1 MICESFRQS
10 RPKEACCVCNA
21 FADEGATFMSVH
33 ELDSDSGRGN
43 YGALSRREVLYEMA
57 ALSAA
62 AVMPA
67 FGFAAQTG
75 TPAPARPF
83 RIDTHHHF
91 SVPKLIAESTAK
103 GITQTGLQDWTPQ
116 KSIDQMD
123 KGGVATSIISISDP
137 GVWFGDNAA
146 ARSLAREC
154 NDFAAKTIKDY
165 PGRFGLFA
173 PLPMPDVEGSL
184 REIEYA
190 FDTLKA
196 DGACVLSSYGGKYLG
211 NPAFAPVMDELNRRK
226 AVVFC
231 HPFCAACGTQTVL
244 SDGQNRG
251 VEFVFDTT
259 RTIVSLLSNGTVTRC
274 PDIRFIWSHG
284 GGTVPYI
291 TSRLNGVAPKLPKGV
306 IYELQKFYY
315 DTAQAFNPYT
325 LPSFKKLVPTSHILF
340 GTDFP
345 LGGGSG
351 AAGSKGLI
359 DNGGFSE
366 SELRAIDRENA
377 LELLPRLKTS

>member
-1 MICESFRQS
+1 MICQSFCHS
-10 RPKEACCVCNA
+10 RPLRKPAVIVSQFTA
-21 FADEGATFMSVH
+21 KRATFMSVH
-33 ELDSDSGRGN
+33 ELDRRAGPGN
-43 YGALSRREVLYEMA
+43 PGQSSRREILSGIAVLA
-57 ALSAA
+57 AA
-62 AVMPA
+62 AVMPK
-67 FGFAAQTG
+67 FCSAAQTG
-75 TPAPARPF
+75 SDAPDRPF

-154 NDFAAKTIKDY
+154 NDFAAKVIKDY

-173 PLPMPDVEGSL
+173 TLPMPAVDGSL

-196 DGACVLSSYGGKYLG
+196 DGACVLSSYAGKYLG
-211 NPAFAPVMDELNRRK
+211 NPAFDPVFDELNRRK

-231 HPFCAACGTQTVL
+231 HPFCAACGSQTAL

-259 RTIVSLLSNGTVTRC
+259 RTIVSLLSTGTVTRC
-274 PDIRFIWSHG
+274 PDIRFIWSHA
-284 GGTVPYI
+284 GGTVPSI
-291 TSRLNGVAPKLPKGV
+291 TNPLNEQP
-306 IYELQKFYY
+306 
-315 DTAQAFNPYT
+315 
-325 LPSFKKLVPTSHILF
+325 
-340 GTDFP
+340 
-345 LGGGSG
+345 
-351 AAGSKGLI
+351 
-359 DNGGFSE
+359 
-366 SELRAIDRENA
+366 
-377 LELLPRLKTS
+377 

>member
-1 MICESFRQS
+1 
-10 RPKEACCVCNA
+10 
-21 FADEGATFMSVH
+21 MSVH
-33 ELDSDSGRGN
+33 EPDRTFVRSNPGTV
-43 YGALSRREVLYEMA
+43 SRRDVLCGIA
-57 ALSAA
+57 ALGASALL
-62 AVMPA
+62 PE
-67 FGFAAQTG
+67 FGSAAQTG
-75 TPAPARPF
+75 STAATRPF

-91 SVPKLIAESTAK
+91 SVPKLIADAAAE
-103 GITQTGLQDWTPQ
+103 GVTQPGLQDWTPQ
-116 KSIDQMD
+116 KSLDAMD
-123 KGGVATSIISISDP
+123 KGGVATSILSISDP

-154 NDFAAKTIKDY
+154 NDYAAKIMKDF

-173 PLPMPDVEGSL
+173 TLPMPDVEGSL

-190 FDTLKA
+190 FDTLKV
-196 DGACVLSSYGGKYLG
+196 DGACLLSSYEGKYLG
-211 NPAFAPVMDELNRRK
+211 NPAFAPLMEELNRRK

-259 RTIVSLLSNGTVTRC
+259 RTIVSLLSNATVTKC

-291 TSRLNGVAPKLPKGV
+291 TSRLNGVAQKLPNGL
-306 IYELQKFYY
+306 IPELQKFYY

-345 LGGGSG
+345 LGGGQVT
-351 AAGSKGLI
+351 AVSKGLI
-359 DNGGFSE
+359 DNGGFSD
-366 SELRAIDRENA
+366 SELRAIDHENA
-377 LELLPRLKTS
+377 LELIPRLKT

>member
-1 MICESFRQS
+1 MSIHEVDGKPHRTSS
-10 RPKEACCVCNA
+10 RAV
-21 FADEGATFMSVH
+21 
-33 ELDSDSGRGN
+33 
-43 YGALSRREVLYEMA
+43 SRRDLLCGIA
-57 ALSAA
+57 ALGASTIL
-62 AVMPA
+62 PE
-67 FGFAAQTG
+67 FSSAAQTG
-75 TPAPARPF
+75 TAAAPLPF

-91 SVPKLIAESTAK
+91 TVPKLIAESTAK
-103 GITQTGLQDWTPQ
+103 GVNQVGLQDWTPQ
-116 KSIDQMD
+116 KSLDQMD
-123 KGGVATSIISISDP
+123 KGGVATSIVSISDP
-137 GVWFGDNAA
+137 GVWFGDNTA
-146 ARSLAREC
+146 ARALAREC
-154 NDFAAKTIKDY
+154 NEYAVRMIKNY

-173 PLPMPDVEGSL
+173 TLPLPDVDGSL
-184 REIEYA
+184 LELEYA
-190 FDTLKA
+190 LDTLKA

-211 NPAFAPVMDELNRRK
+211 NPAFTPLMEELNRRK
-226 AVVFC
+226 TVVFC
-231 HPFCAACGTQTVL
+231 HPYCAACGTETVL
-244 SDGQNRG
+244 LDGQNRG

-259 RTIVSLLSNGTVTRC
+259 RTIVSLMANGTVTKF

-291 TSRLNGVAPKLPKGV
+291 TSRLNGVAPQLPKGV

-351 AAGSKGLI
+351 LAVSKGLI

>member
-1 MICESFRQS
+1 MR
-10 RPKEACCVCNA
+10 
-21 FADEGATFMSVH
+21 VH
-33 ELDSDSGRGN
+33 ELDTKIGRPNSGTF
-43 YGALSRREVLYEMA
+43 SRRDVLA
-57 ALSAA
+57 GIA
-62 AVMPA
+62 AVGATSVLPG

-75 TPAPARPF
+75 TAAAPRPF

-91 SVPKLIAESTAK
+91 SVPKLIAQSTAK

-123 KGGVATSIISISDP
+123 KGSVATSILSISDP

-146 ARSLAREC
+146 ARALARDC
-154 NDFAAKTIKDY
+154 NDYAAKVIRDY

-173 PLPMPDVEGSL
+173 TLPLPDVDGSL
-184 REIEYA
+184 LELEYA
-190 FDTLKA
+190 MDTLKA
-196 DGACVLSSYGGKYLG
+196 VGACVLSSYGGKYLG
-211 NPAFAPVMDELNRRK
+211 NPAFAPLMDELNRRK

-231 HPFCAACGTQTVL
+231 HPFCAACGTQSVL

-251 VEFVFDTT
+251 IEFVFDTT
-259 RTIVSLLSNGTVTRC
+259 RTIVSLLSTATVVRC

-284 GGTVPYI
+284 GGTAPYI
-291 TSRLNGVAPKLPKGV
+291 TSRLNGVAQQLPKGL

-351 AAGSKGLI
+351 AAVSKGLI
-359 DNGGFSE
+359 ENGGFTE

-377 LELLPRLKTS
+377 LELLPRLKS

>member
-1 MICESFRQS
+1 M
-10 RPKEACCVCNA
+10 K
-21 FADEGATFMSVH
+21 VH
-33 ELDSDSGRGN
+33 EADINSGHSN
-43 YGALSRREVLYEMA
+43 AAKLSRRELLHGIGAMGAA
-57 ALSAA
+57 ALVPDFAFALQSGSAA
-62 AVMPA
+62 
-67 FGFAAQTG
+67 G
-75 TPAPARPF
+75 ARPF

-91 SVPKLIAESTAK
+91 SIPKLIAEATAK
-103 GITQTGLQDWTPQ
+103 GVNQPGLQDWTPQ

-123 KGGVATSIISISDP
+123 KASVATSIISISDP

-154 NDFAAKTIKDY
+154 NDYAAKIMKDF

-173 PLPMPDVEGSL
+173 TLPMPDVEGSL

-196 DGACVLSSYGGKYLG
+196 DGACLLSSYEGKYLG
-211 NPAFAPVMDELNRRK
+211 NPAFAPLMEELNRRK

-231 HPFCAACGTQTVL
+231 HPFCAACGTQAVL

-259 RTIVSLLSNGTVTRC
+259 RTIVSLLSNGTVTKF

-291 TSRLNGVAPKLPKGV
+291 TSRLAGVGQQLLPKGV
-306 IYELQKFYY
+306 MYELQKFYY
-315 DTAQAFNPYT
+315 DTAQAFSPYT
-325 LPSFKKLVPTSHILF
+325 LPSFKKMVPASHILF
-340 GTDFP
+340 GTDYP
-345 LGGGSG
+345 LGGGS
-351 AAGSKGLI
+351 AAIVAKGLME
-359 DNGGFSE
+359 NGGFTPTE
-366 SELRAIDRENA
+366 MKGIDRDNA
-377 LELLPRLKTS
+377 LELLPRLRGK

>member
-1 MICESFRQS
+1 VMLIGIRNE
-10 RPKEACCVCNA
+10 NA
-21 FADEGATFMSVH
+21 LPPSTHAHEGKTG
-33 ELDSDSGRGN
+33 LWNSG
-43 YGALSRREVLYEMA
+43 AASRRDFLVGLVT
-57 ALSAA
+57 LGAA
-62 AVMPA
+62 AVA
-67 FGFAAQTG
+67 SEVCTAAQMG
-75 TPAPARPF
+75 TTAPARPF

-91 SVPKLIAESTAK
+91 TVPKLIAESTAK
-103 GITQTGLQDWTPQ
+103 GVTQAGLQDWTPQ
-116 KSIDQMD
+116 KSIEQMD
-123 KGGVATSIISISDP
+123 KGGVATSILSISDP

-146 ARSLAREC
+146 ARALAREC
-154 NDFAAKTIKDY
+154 NDYAAKVIRDY

-173 PLPMPDVEGSL
+173 TLPLPDVEGAL

-211 NPAFAPVMDELNRRK
+211 NPTFAPLMDELNRRK

-259 RTIVSLLSNGTVTRC
+259 RTIVSLLSTGTVTRC

-291 TSRLNGVAPKLPKGV
+291 TSRLAGVAQQLPKGL

-325 LPSFKKLVPTSHILF
+325 LPSFKKLVPPSHILF

-351 AAGSKGLI
+351 AAVAKGLI

-366 SELRAIDRENA
+366 SELHAIDRENA
-377 LELLPRLKTS
+377 LELLPRLKT

>member
-1 MICESFRQS
+1 
-10 RPKEACCVCNA
+10 
-21 FADEGATFMSVH
+21 
-33 ELDSDSGRGN
+33 
-43 YGALSRREVLYEMA
+43 MA
-57 ALSAA
+57 ALGASA
-62 AVMPA
+62 VLPKLPR
-67 FGFAAQTG
+67 AAQAGSDATG
-75 TPAPARPF
+75 RPF

-103 GITQTGLQDWTPQ
+103 GVNQPGLQDWTPQ
-116 KSIDQMD
+116 KSLDAMD

-137 GVWFGDNAA
+137 GVWFGDNDA
-146 ARSLAREC
+146 ARALAREC
-154 NDFAAKTIKDY
+154 NEFATKTIKDY

-173 PLPMPDVEGSL
+173 TLPMPDVEGSL
-184 REIEYA
+184 RELEYA
-190 FDTLKA
+190 LDTLKA
-196 DGACVLSSYGGKYLG
+196 DGACLLSSYQGKYLG
-211 NPAFAPVMDELNRRK
+211 NPAFTPLMEELNRRK
-226 AVVFC
+226 TVVFC

-244 SDGQNRG
+244 GDGQNRG

-259 RTIVSLLSNGTVTRC
+259 RTIVSLLSNSTVTKF

-291 TSRLNGVAPKLPKGV
+291 TSRLNGVAQKLPNGL
-306 IYELQKFYY
+306 IPELQKFYY

-345 LGGGSG
+345 LGGGQV
-351 AAGSKGLI
+351 AGVAKGLI

-377 LELLPRLKTS
+377 LGLLPRLKA

>member
-1 MICESFRQS
+1 MICETQRSRSSMRKATVKFNESTDEVGSF
-10 RPKEACCVCNA
+10 K
-21 FADEGATFMSVH
+21 DEIV
-33 ELDSDSGRGN
+33 SDGKVGRGN
-43 YGALSRREVLYEMA
+43 PCALSRRELLFGMA
-57 ALSAA
+57 ALGAGA
-62 AVMPA
+62 AVSA
-67 FGFAAQTG
+67 LGYAAQMG
-75 TPAPARPF
+75 SASAARPF

-91 SVPKLIAESTAK
+91 SVPKLIAEATAK
-103 GITQTGLQDWTPQ
+103 GVNQPGLSDWTPQ

-137 GVWFGDNAA
+137 GVWFGDDAA
-146 ARSLAREC
+146 ARALAREC
-154 NDFAAKTIKDY
+154 DEFAAKVISDH

-173 PLPMPDVEGSL
+173 TLPLPDVEGSL
-184 REIEYA
+184 RELEYA

-196 DGACVLSSYGGKYLG
+196 DGACLLSSYGGKYLG
-211 NPAFAPVMDELNRRK
+211 NPVFAPLMDELNRRK

-231 HPFCAACGTQTVL
+231 HPYCAACGTQTVL

-251 VEFVFDTT
+251 IEFVFDTT
-259 RTIVSLLSNGTVTRC
+259 RTIVSLLSNGTVTKC
-274 PDIRFIWSHG
+274 PDVRFIWSHG

-291 TSRLNGVAPKLPKGV
+291 TSRLNGVAQQLPKGL

-325 LPSFKKLVPTSHILF
+325 MPSFKKLVPTQHILF

-351 AAGSKGLI
+351 LAVSKGLI

-377 LELLPRLKTS
+377 LELLPRLKT

>member
-1 MICESFRQS
+1 
-10 RPKEACCVCNA
+10 
-21 FADEGATFMSVH
+21 MSVH
-33 ELDSDSGRGN
+33 ELGPKN
-43 YGALSRREVLYEMA
+43 NCPNQNAFSRRDILSGIA
-57 ALSAA
+57 ALSAV
-62 AVMPA
+62 AVLPE
-67 FGFAAQTG
+67 FGLAAQTG
-75 TPAPARPF
+75 SAAAARPF

-91 SVPKLIAESTAK
+91 TVPKLLAESAAK
-103 GITQTGLQDWTPQ
+103 GVTQTGLQDWTPQ
-116 KSIDQMD
+116 KSLDQMD

-146 ARSLAREC
+146 ARALAREC
-154 NDFAAKTIKDY
+154 NDYAAKLIKDY

-173 PLPMPDVEGSL
+173 TLPLPDVDGAL
-184 REIEYA
+184 LEIEYA

-211 NPAFAPVMDELNRRK
+211 NPAFAPLMEELNRRK

-231 HPFCAACGTQTVL
+231 HPYCAACGTETVL

-259 RTIVSLLSNGTVTRC
+259 RTIVSLLSNGTVTRF

-291 TSRLNGVAPKLPKGV
+291 TSRLNGVAQKLPNGL
-306 IYELQKFYY
+306 IPELQKFYY

-325 LPSFKKLVPTSHILF
+325 LPSFKKLVPASHILF

-351 AAGSKGLI
+351 VAVSKGLI
-359 DNGGFSE
+359 ENGGFSE
-366 SELRAIDRENA
+366 SELRGIDRENA
-377 LELLPRLKTS
+377 LGLLPRLKA

>member
-1 MICESFRQS
+1 
-10 RPKEACCVCNA
+10 
-21 FADEGATFMSVH
+21 MSVH
-33 ELDSDSGRGN
+33 KHYGQTGRLNLGP
-43 YGALSRREVLYEMA
+43 LSRRDLLYGIA
-57 ALSAA
+57 ALGAA
-62 AVMPA
+62 AVLPE
-67 FGFAAQTG
+67 FSSAAQSG
-75 TPAPARPF
+75 SAAMARPF

-116 KSIDQMD
+116 KSLDSMD
-123 KGGVATSIISISDP
+123 KGGVATSILSISDP

-146 ARSLAREC
+146 ARALAREC
-154 NDFAAKTIKDY
+154 NEYAAKVIKDY

-173 PLPMPDVEGSL
+173 TLPLPDVEGAL
-184 REIEYA
+184 LEIEYA

-211 NPAFAPVMDELNRRK
+211 NPAFAPLMEELNRRK

-259 RTIVSLLSNGTVTRC
+259 RTIVSLLSTGTVTRC

-291 TSRLNGVAPKLPKGV
+291 TSRLNGVAQQLPKGV

-325 LPSFKKLVPTSHILF
+325 MPSFKKLVPTSHILF

-351 AAGSKGLI
+351 AAVSKGLI

-366 SELRAIDRENA
+366 SELHAIDRDNA
-377 LELLPRLKTS
+377 LELIPRLKT

>member
-1 MICESFRQS
+1 MSTNEANVKAG
-10 RPKEACCVCNA
+10 RPISN
-21 FADEGATFMSVH
+21 GP
-33 ELDSDSGRGN
+33 
-43 YGALSRREVLYEMA
+43 SRRGVLFGMA
-57 ALSAA
+57 ALGASAA
-62 AVMPA
+62 LPN
-67 FGFAAQTG
+67 FDFAAQTG
-75 TPAPARPF
+75 STATARPF

-91 SVPKLIAESTAK
+91 SVPKLIAEAAAK
-103 GITQTGLQDWTPQ
+103 GVTQPGLQDWTPQ
-116 KSIDQMD
+116 KSIDAMD

-137 GVWFGDNAA
+137 GVWFGDNVA

-154 NDFAAKTIKDY
+154 NDYAAKIMKDF

-173 PLPMPDVEGSL
+173 TLPMPDVEGSL

-196 DGACVLSSYGGKYLG
+196 DGACLLSSYQGKYLG
-211 NPAFAPVMDELNRRK
+211 NPAFAPLMEELNRRK
-226 AVVFC
+226 TVVFC
-231 HPFCAACGTQTVL
+231 HPFCAACGTETVL

-259 RTIVSLLSNGTVTRC
+259 RTIVSLLSNATVTKC
-274 PDIRFIWSHG
+274 PDIRFIWYHG

-291 TSRLNGVAPKLPKGV
+291 TSRLNGVAQKLPNGL
-306 IYELQKFYY
+306 IPELQKFYY

-345 LGGGSG
+345 LGGGQV
-351 AAGSKGLI
+351 AAVSKGLI
-359 DNGGFSE
+359 ENGGFSE

-377 LELLPRLKTS
+377 LELLLRLKT